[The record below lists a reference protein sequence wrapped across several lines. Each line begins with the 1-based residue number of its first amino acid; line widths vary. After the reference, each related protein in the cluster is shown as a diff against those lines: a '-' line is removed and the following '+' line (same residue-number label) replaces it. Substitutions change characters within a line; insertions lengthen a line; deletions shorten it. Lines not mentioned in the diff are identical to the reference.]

1 MAKINPKQRFSRKSA
16 CFSGRRNKTGRERW
30 GRSIS
35 DCNIYTRCRQHPD
48 AKKQVQN
55 RMDFQHKST
64 FVILIL
70 EKKAKADN
78 DWVKNL
84 SQFRLEN
91 YKMYEWFSSCRERFV
106 ENSVESVEIH
116 PKKRRQRWTFARSP
130 QSFQLVEKTGPFYNL
145 YTGLLWK
152 TSQPGNGTDIL
163 PGSWQHFFI
172 PGRGV
177 LGGSGKFS
185 GRKNRNSMAK
195 KGRLCYTSRWI
206 SSGFCQKNRKLSD
219 AGSVFP

>member
-1 MAKINPKQRFSRKSA
+1 
-16 CFSGRRNKTGRERW
+16 
-30 GRSIS
+30 
-35 DCNIYTRCRQHPD
+35 
-48 AKKQVQN
+48 
-55 RMDFQHKST
+55 
-64 FVILIL
+64 
-70 EKKAKADN
+70 
-78 DWVKNL
+78 L

-152 TSQPGNGTDIL
+152 TSPPGNGTDIL

-177 LGGSGKFS
+177 WGGSGKFS
-185 GRKNRNSMAK
+185 GRKNRNSMASPLMLYFKMNQYRILSQKQETFRCRKRLSIEIERRTTHGRK
-195 KGRLCYTSRWI
+195 KYPAPS
-206 SSGFCQKNRKLSD
+206 
-219 AGSVFP
+219 PP

>member
-1 MAKINPKQRFSRKSA
+1 MRGLRGLRGP
-16 CFSGRRNKTGRERW
+16 
-30 GRSIS
+30 
-35 DCNIYTRCRQHPD
+35 RQ
-48 AKKQVQN
+48 
-55 RMDFQHKST
+55 T
-64 FVILIL
+64 FV
-70 EKKAKADN
+70 
-78 DWVKNL
+78 
-84 SQFRLEN
+84 S
-91 YKMYEWFSSCRERFV
+91 FV

-152 TSQPGNGTDIL
+152 TSPPGNGTDIL

-195 KGRLCYTSRWI
+195 KVRLCYTSR
-206 SSGFCQKNRKLSD
+206 
-219 AGSVFP
+219 